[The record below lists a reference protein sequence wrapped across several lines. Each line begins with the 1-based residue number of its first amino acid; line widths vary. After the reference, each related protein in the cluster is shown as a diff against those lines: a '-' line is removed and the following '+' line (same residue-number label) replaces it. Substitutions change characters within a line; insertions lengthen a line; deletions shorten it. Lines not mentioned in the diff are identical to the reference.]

1 MNGRSGI
8 SVNPARSRVSLV
20 EGKVGRYNPFHH
32 PAIPNLMRETE
43 TERER
48 NCCQHGL
55 HVNVGIW
62 IFFIFI
68 FNLPVFPFFLVCPL

>member
-20 EGKVGRYNPFHH
+20 GGRYNPFHH

-43 TERER
+43 KTETEREIV
-48 NCCQHGL
+48 
-55 HVNVGIW
+55 VNMDHMSMLEFGHFLFLFLTCR
-62 IFFIFI
+62 FFS
-68 FNLPVFPFFLVCPL
+68 FFCPL